1 MGWVRRAGILLT
13 VLVVALGLG
22 GGAAGAKKKKK
33 RTGWASHVT
42 LTHPLANQFKGTV
55 TSKLGACRGARV
67 VTLYYTDPNTGLTSP
82 LSVQRTAGKGG
93 YQVLL
98 AKDAFSGT
106 YHVQVAKR
114 KIRARKAKQT
124 CKAAESPSIVVQ

>member
-1 MGWVRRAGILLT
+1 MGWVRRAGVLLT

-22 GGAAGAKKKKK
+22 GGAAGAKKKK

-42 LTHPLANQFKGTV
+42 LTHPLANQFKGV
-55 TSKLGACRGARV
+55 VSSKLGGCEGSRV
-67 VTLYYTDPNTGLTSP
+67 VTLFYTDPDTGLTSL
-82 LSVQRTAGKGG
+82 LSVQRTDGKGG
-93 YQVLL
+93 YQVVLT
-98 AKDAFSGT
+98 KDGFFGT
-106 YHVQVAKR
+106 YQVQVAQR